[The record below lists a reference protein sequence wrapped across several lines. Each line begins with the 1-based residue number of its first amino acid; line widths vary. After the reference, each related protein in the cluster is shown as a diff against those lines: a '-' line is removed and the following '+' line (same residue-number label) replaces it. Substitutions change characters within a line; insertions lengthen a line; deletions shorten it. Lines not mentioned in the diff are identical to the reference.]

1 MDGAGGVYVGR
12 ALTFMTGEG
21 LLQHPELEPCE
32 LVDGKVI
39 PSPLA
44 ELTHGGIVG
53 NLGSN
58 LEAWAKSTGRGKPA
72 IGGVGVY
79 IRQDPDTV
87 RRTDVLYI
95 SNERYAQY
103 GGSGYLKIAPELV
116 VEVLSPDDSW
126 SEVTEKVEAFLEAG
140 VDRVWVVD
148 PRLKQV
154 SVFWSSTKIQHLHEG
169 ETLSDEELLPG
180 FRLDVAEIFR
190 F

>member
-1 MDGAGGVYVGR
+1 
-12 ALTFMTGEG
+12 MTGEE

-32 LVDGKVI
+32 LVEGKVI
-39 PSPLA
+39 SLLPADPV
-44 ELTHGGIVG
+44 HGGVVS
-53 NLGSN
+53 NLGAE
-58 LEAWAKSTGRGKPA
+58 LEAWAQSTERGKPA

-103 GGSGYLKIAPELV
+103 AGSGYLDIAPELA
-116 VEVLSPDDSW
+116 VEVLSPSDRW
-126 SEVTEKVEAFLEAG
+126 SEVTEKVEAFLRAG

-148 PRLKQV
+148 PRLKRV
-154 SVFWSSTKIQHLHEG
+154 SVYRSPTEIQHLHEG
-169 ETLSDEELLPG
+169 ETLTDEELLPG
-180 FRLDVAEIFR
+180 FQLDVAEIFR